1 MWQDLK
7 SILKDGKTKC
17 VIIEDGEPRYVV
29 IGFEEY
35 QQLQGDKKD
44 NIVSERSGEGREEN
58 FPNGDLAQAR
68 NADYSSSVNIED
80 LPF

>member
-1 MWQDLK
+1 MWSDLK

-29 IGFEEY
+29 ILFEEY
-35 QQLQGDKKD
+35 QHLQGNKKD
-44 NIVSERSGEGREEN
+44 SIVSERSPEMRGEN
-58 FPNGDLAQAR
+58 FTNGDFEQAK